1 LKKEI
6 EMSTQTPQLNA
17 EGLAP
22 APAPSIGAASKVR
35 VWLALVLAFVVLVA
49 YLDRVNVSI
58 LIAFPRFLED
68 MGLRGNPVGQGLL
81 MTYFLISYGL
91 GNVLLGPIGDRLGPR
106 KAMSLA
112 LVTWAAPLLVAA
124 NAKSLTVLYASMF
137 VLGAGEALHYPM
149 QISLVKRWF
158 PKQERGKANSTWL
171 LGQMIGPALGMSCFT
186 AVIAGYGWRSIYWL
200 CAILSMVAIPLI
212 WFVVRDRPEQH
223 PWVNKAELE
232 HIQKGLGAEAAPQ
245 KKGAES
251 GSALRTYWELIKS
264 PDFCCSAI
272 SFWASVSMWWAIMS
286 WLPQYLRVARGFS
299 WAKMG
304 IFSTLPFVFGLVGL
318 ISAGVVAD
326 KLKRAAVINCV
337 GLAGCATFLFLGA
350 IVPNNYVCAALLCV
364 ALYFKGVSLP
374 MAWTVLQAF
383 IPAPKMGQ
391 AAGLQN
397 GSSQLVGSLS
407 PMLVGFLIRATG
419 TYTAGLMYPVA
430 FGVVGTACAYYLV
443 KKKY

>member
-1 LKKEI
+1 
-6 EMSTQTPQLNA
+6 MSTNTPQ
-17 EGLAP
+17 LAP
-22 APAPSIGAASKVR
+22 APEPRGAAFPSQAATKVR
-35 VWLALVLAFVVLVA
+35 VGLALVLAFVVLVA
-49 YLDRVNVSI
+49 YLDRVNVSV
-58 LIAFPRFLED
+58 LIAFPRFLEE
-68 MGLRGNPVGQGLL
+68 MGLKGNPVGQGLL
-81 MTYFLISYGL
+81 MTFFLISYGL
-91 GNVLLGPIGDRLGPR
+91 GNVLLGPVGDRLGPR
-106 KAMSLA
+106 RAMSIA

-124 NAKSLTVLYASMF
+124 HAKSLSVLYASMF

-149 QISLVKRWF
+149 QISLVKNWF
-158 PKQERGKANSTWL
+158 PRQERGKANSTWL
-171 LGQMIGPALGMSCFT
+171 LGQMVGPALGMSCFT

-200 CAILSMVAIPLI
+200 CAILSIIAIPMI
-212 WFVVRDRPEQH
+212 WFVIRDKPEQH
-223 PWVNKAELE
+223 PWVNQAELD
-232 HIQKGLGAEAAPQ
+232 HIKRGLGADAAP
-245 KKGAES
+245 KAAGAPG
-251 GSALRTYWELIKS
+251 GSTLRNYLELIKS

-286 WLPQYLRVARGFS
+286 WMPQYLRVARGFS

-304 IFSTLPFVFGLVGL
+304 VFSTLPFVFGLVGL

-350 IVPNNYVCAALLCV
+350 IVPNNYLCAALLCV

-383 IPAPKMGQ
+383 IPAQKMGQ

-419 TYTAGLMYPVA
+419 TYTAGLMYPVV
-430 FGVVGTACAYYLV
+430 FGFLGTACAYYLV
-443 KKKY
+443 TKKY